1 MQAEEEVIWKE
12 GVTKH
17 SCPAIRP
24 AHLGPS
30 PAQPEQLLRSDEH
43 CRALQGRGCARLGP
57 PINAGPRLLAPQPGP
72 GGPQLPRRHPI
83 AVCDPYAFLHWR
95 KVWANRQLY
104 WFRSASMRLHSA
116 AYGLS
121 VTSWRRAKG
130 FPSRAAHSKSLRA
143 SLSRPCSRAMS
154 ELQVFQGS
162 CGRNEHRIRAQH
174 WGPGARPFTTRSHFI
189 LEALLHPPSTPCSC
203 QPGNWKCPMH
213 AFWTSIGCAFST
225 SSPPSSL
232 LLLILQNSFFS
243 SGSLST
249 SYGDVI
255 MCLTYP

>member
-1 MQAEEEVIWKE
+1 MVAATWAPPCQKK
-12 GVTKH
+12 GVGLDVSRLTWV
-17 SCPAIRP
+17 PA
-24 AHLGPS
+24 

-43 CRALQGRGCARLGP
+43 CRALQGRGYARLGP

-130 FPSRAAHSKSLRA
+130 LPSRATHSKSLRA

-189 LEALLHPPSTPCSC
+189 LEVDGDSDMEDACV
-203 QPGNWKCPMH
+203 
-213 AFWTSIGCAFST
+213 AFCEQREI
-225 SSPPSSL
+225 
-232 LLLILQNSFFS
+232 I
-243 SGSLST
+243 
-249 SYGDVI
+249 
-255 MCLTYP
+255 

>member
-189 LEALLHPPSTPCSC
+189 LE
-203 QPGNWKCPMH
+203 
-213 AFWTSIGCAFST
+213 
-225 SSPPSSL
+225 
-232 LLLILQNSFFS
+232 NSV
-243 SGSLST
+243 GGILST
-249 SYGDVI
+249 APGPGPFRSFL
-255 MCLTYP
+255 MTACLSFPQRLYSILPPLPVPASLEIGSALCMPFGPL

>member
-189 LEALLHPPSTPCSC
+189 LEPATAVSTRTVF
-203 QPGNWKCPMH
+203 Q
-213 AFWTSIGCAFST
+213 
-225 SSPPSSL
+225 SS
-232 LLLILQNSFFS
+232 
-243 SGSLST
+243 
-249 SYGDVI
+249 
-255 MCLTYP
+255 